1 MIKKFFGSGIL
12 FLINFLFCGCPYSLT
27 ENSPE
32 GLQLFVEVHNES
44 FGLLMG
50 PLIDQEI
57 RKIVVKTSSYS
68 LTSAANTADLK
79 LYLTVTGYSDRPE
92 SYDPD
97 DSLLAS
103 AFAIMST
110 VKLRWEG
117 GAGEVLLEETLSSD
131 ASALKPISLASP
143 VDNQTRQFL
152 AESVAKEVYFSMRK
166 LNYLSS
172 EKK

>member
-1 MIKKFFGSGIL
+1 MIKKFLGSGIL
-12 FLINFLFCGCPYSLT
+12 FLITFLFCGCPYTLS
-27 ENSPE
+27 ENPPK
-32 GLQLFVEVHNES
+32 GLELFVEVHNES

-57 RKIVVKTSSYS
+57 RKIIVKTSSYS
-68 LTSAANTADLK
+68 LTSVSQTADLK
-79 LYLTVTGYSDRPE
+79 LYLTVSGYSDRPE

-103 AFAIMST
+103 AFAILST

-117 GAGEVLLEETLSSD
+117 EAGEVLLEETLSSD
-131 ASALKPISLASP
+131 ASALRPISLASP
-143 VDNQTRQFL
+143 VDDQTRQFL
-152 AESVAKEVYFSMRK
+152 AESVAKEVYFSLRK